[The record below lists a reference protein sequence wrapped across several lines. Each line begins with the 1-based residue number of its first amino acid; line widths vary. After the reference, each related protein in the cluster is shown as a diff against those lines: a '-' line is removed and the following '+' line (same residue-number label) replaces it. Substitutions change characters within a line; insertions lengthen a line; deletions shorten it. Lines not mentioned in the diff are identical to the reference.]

1 MKFYKNII
9 VIICFFVFACVKVA
23 WAQVV
28 SGTTYNTPYET
39 GLPTGWSG
47 YTYNQ
52 SDGTY
57 AQLTKPGHYIKTSN
71 FCQKGFSSIVL
82 KARKHG
88 GPASGQEVI
97 TVSWYDAS
105 TTAVTVLGTVIPTSN
120 ELTNYTIS
128 SPTNPTSNTE
138 GYIKI
143 TCPGNNGTRGSGVS
157 QVTINY
163 TSCADSHTLSSAV
176 DPDASGTV
184 VLGAT
189 SVPEGSTTTATATP
203 NLGYAF
209 DHWTVS
215 GAGSSLSS
223 TTTNPT
229 TFTMG
234 TANATVTAYFTALPA
249 YSVTFNAGT
258 GTCATTSLTE
268 SVGGEGVVLPEATAP
283 AGCDPEYSFYGWSET
298 SISETASA
306 PTIVGSTGDTYY
318 PAANITLYAV
328 YVAGGTSYSSNPSC
342 SCPAPSD
349 FSVSGITSA
358 TANLTWTAN
367 GTESQW
373 QVVLSE
379 TDLDDPSTGTINVSS
394 TTSYAATGLTPLTTY
409 YAYMRAKC
417 ADDDFSSWRELSFTT
432 TCVDWGDDYA
442 INITSASLQPSDV
455 LNLSVSGNTSGRDV
469 QWTTSNSSVATV
481 SSEGLV
487 TAVADG
493 YCVISA
499 TVPADGT
506 SCGKTV
512 TCNIAVSSDACN
524 RVGWGTTKG
533 IGTYTA
539 YNHSYVQQLYLAE
552 EIRMAGGVAGMIT
565 SIKVHHSGSQTV
577 SSTVFLGLTSR
588 TDLESG
594 WVTTGLQQVAS
605 GDINYTDGWTEIDI
619 TDFEWDGESNIVVAF
634 QNTSGTGA
642 NCYTHLLGNQG
653 YTQSF
658 TYNYRS
664 YSSSSAI
671 EYESGLPTVDG
682 TESAYRT
689 NMKFCIT
696 ECPNPVD
703 AYFSASE
710 VNLIYAETVNL
721 ALMLTVNPSGG
732 TVTWTSDN
740 TTVATVDASG
750 VVTAGST
757 EGSATIS
764 VHVAQTDRGN
774 CSANASITVKVC
786 NCNSGETLYKIG
798 EGTSG
803 SCNYEPINA
812 AYNYSYRQIIYPV
825 DELTVG
831 TIKSVAFYYSY
842 SLALTQKTNVD
853 IYMGITTK
861 TAFATYSTA
870 DWVPLSDL
878 TLVYSGVF
886 NCSQG
891 WNSFDLSVPFQ
902 YTGCGNLVVAIND
915 KSGEYDNYYQS
926 TYFYCSNSS
935 NKVQLYSRNDDNPYN
950 ELPTNANGITTS
962 YPNVRFCIEEGGTTT
977 HTLTYDVNGNCDG
990 GTVSPASI
998 SGTTA
1003 AYAEVT
1009 STIPSCTE
1017 YAGFK
1022 EWNTASDG
1030 SGTAYN
1036 AGDRIILSCDDI
1048 TLYAIYDNVVQG
1060 ESSCENAV
1068 AFCGSSNSLSFA
1080 VSEGY
1085 GESYGNFCAFFNTPG
1100 TWWYMQIAEAGD
1112 LYMTI
1117 ASSAGDVDIACWGP
1131 FDNMTCDLADLSD
1144 NGANGWY
1151 HYSNDESNASKH
1163 YINSNDTP
1171 TVSVNNPVCGDV
1183 TLARPSGNL
1192 VDFGGSTSEEEYL
1205 QIVGAQP
1212 GEYYMILVANYAN
1225 ADGAITFTQTGGAGR
1240 ASCDIVSNCAI
1251 TSISAET
1258 ECTSSSLYKVSGSV
1272 AFRDAPVDGTL
1283 VVAVGANTDTINPP
1297 FSSPMYYEIT
1307 DLTPNGSST
1316 TITATFTSS
1325 TVNCSKVSAFTAPSK
1340 SYCEDVILPITLVS
1354 LRGECNGKRA
1364 LISWATV
1371 SERNNNYFV
1380 VERSDDAVNFVEV
1393 GRVAGAG
1400 NSMQMLSY
1408 SYADYGIS
1416 LGDNY
1421 YRLVQVDYDGTRT
1434 ISEIIE
1440 VNCSGNAPEGDPDVY
1455 VYPNPFNNELT
1466 VHLVNFDDQPA
1477 RIQVY
1482 DMLGRLLFER
1492 SASPTY
1498 NDAEIVLHLDD
1509 LPSAAYYVRVSA
1521 SDFVVNKK
1529 VVKNN

>member
-1 MKFYKNII
+1 M
-9 VIICFFVFACVKVA
+9 
-23 WAQVV
+23 
-28 SGTTYNTPYET
+28 
-39 GLPTGWSG
+39 
-47 YTYNQ
+47 
-52 SDGTY
+52 
-57 AQLTKPGHYIKTSN
+57 
-71 FCQKGFSSIVL
+71 
-82 KARKHG
+82 
-88 GPASGQEVI
+88 
-97 TVSWYDAS
+97 
-105 TTAVTVLGTVIPTSN
+105 
-120 ELTNYTIS
+120 
-128 SPTNPTSNTE
+128 
-138 GYIKI
+138 
-143 TCPGNNGTRGSGVS
+143 
-157 QVTINY
+157 
-163 TSCADSHTLSSAV
+163 
-176 DPDASGTV
+176 
-184 VLGAT
+184 
-189 SVPEGSTTTATATP
+189 
-203 NLGYAF
+203 
-209 DHWTVS
+209 
-215 GAGSSLSS
+215 
-223 TTTNPT
+223 
-229 TFTMG
+229 
-234 TANATVTAYFTALPA
+234 
-249 YSVTFNAGT
+249 
-258 GTCATTSLTE
+258 
-268 SVGGEGVVLPEATAP
+268 
-283 AGCDPEYSFYGWSET
+283 
-298 SISETASA
+298 
-306 PTIVGSTGDTYY
+306 
-318 PAANITLYAV
+318 
-328 YVAGGTSYSSNPSC
+328 
-342 SCPAPSD
+342 
-349 FSVSGITSA
+349 
-358 TANLTWTAN
+358 
-367 GTESQW
+367 
-373 QVVLSE
+373 
-379 TDLDDPSTGTINVSS
+379 
-394 TTSYAATGLTPLTTY
+394 
-409 YAYMRAKC
+409 
-417 ADDDFSSWRELSFTT
+417 
-432 TCVDWGDDYA
+432 
-442 INITSASLQPSDV
+442 
-455 LNLSVSGNTSGRDV
+455 
-469 QWTTSNSSVATV
+469 
-481 SSEGLV
+481 
-487 TAVADG
+487 
-493 YCVISA
+493 
-499 TVPADGT
+499 PADGT
-506 SCGKTV
+506 SCGKSV
-512 TCNIAVSSDACN
+512 SCNIAVSSDACS
-524 RVGWGTTKG
+524 RVGWGTTTG

-565 SIKVHHSGSQTV
+565 SIKVHHRGSQTV
-577 SSTVFLGLTSR
+577 SSIVFLGLTSR
-588 TDLESG
+588 TNLESG

-642 NCYTHLLGNQG
+642 NCYTHLLGNSG
-653 YTQSF
+653 YAQSY

-664 YSSSSAI
+664 YSSLSAI

-682 TESAYRT
+682 TEDEYRT

-721 ALMLTVNPSGG
+721 ASMLTVNPSGG

-764 VHVAQTDRGN
+764 VHVAQTDGGN

-786 NCNSGETLYKIG
+786 NCNNRETLYKVG
-798 EGTSG
+798 EEAISSREYG
-803 SCNYEPINA
+803 PVF
-812 AYNYSYRQIIYPV
+812 AYYKYSYRQIIYQA
-825 DELTVG
+825 DELTPG
-831 TIKSVAFYYSY
+831 TINSIAFNYASTNEMNRTIVVYMGLTDKSKFDSPTDWI
-842 SLALTQKTNVD
+842 SGLTQ
-853 IYMGITTK
+853 
-861 TAFATYSTA
+861 
-870 DWVPLSDL
+870 
-878 TLVYSGVF
+878 VYSGYLS
-886 NCSQG
+886 CTQSG
-891 WNSFDLSVPFQ
+891 WVKITLDSPFL
-902 YTGCGNLVVAIND
+902 YNDGCKNIVLAIDDNTGV
-915 KSGEYDNYYQS
+915 YDSDTDTKNR
-926 TYFYCSNSS
+926 FYCTEVEN
-935 NKVQLYSRNDDNPYN
+935 NVQLLYRSDATDPDPSGT
-950 ELPTNANGITTS
+950 LPNASEQKKI
-962 YPNVRFCIEEGGTTT
+962 YPDVKFCIEESGVS
-977 HTLTYDVNGNCDG
+977 HTLTYNVTGNCDG
-990 GTVSPASI
+990 GTVSPVSI

-1030 SGTAYN
+1030 SGTAYH
-1036 AGDRIILSCDDI
+1036 AGDRINLSCNDI

-1085 GESYGNFCAFFNTPG
+1085 GESYGNFCAFFSSPG
-1100 TWWYMQIAEAGD
+1100 SWWYMQIAEAGD

-1151 HYSNDESNASKH
+1151 HYSNAESNAAKH
-1163 YINSNDTP
+1163 YINSSDTP
-1171 TVSVNNPVCGDV
+1171 TESVDNPICGDV

-1283 VVAVGANTDTINPP
+1283 VVAVGGNTDTINPP
-1297 FSSPMYYEIT
+1297 FSSPMYYEIS

-1325 TVNCSKVSAFTAPSK
+1325 TVNCSKVSSFTAPSK

-1364 LISWATV
+1364 LISWATA

-1498 NDAEIVLHLDD
+1498 NDAEIVLHLDE